1 MIRSSD
7 TAMDLKLGNRHILI
21 TGGSKGIGLACA
33 RGFLAEG
40 ARVTIVSRSE
50 ANLSRARDTLGDV
63 LTIAADLMDASAAL
77 GAIDRIEADR
87 GAVDVLVTSAGAARR
102 TPPDAL
108 TPVAWRTA
116 MDAKFFSYINVIDPL
131 IKRMAARGG
140 GVIINIVGNGGKIAS
155 ATHLAGGAAN
165 AALMLATAGLAH
177 AYAAANVRVMAINPG
192 LTNTGRVAEGMKA
205 EAASL
210 GITEADA
217 LKRSVSRIAMRRMAE
232 PEEIAAVVVFAA
244 SAQASYLTGVTITM
258 DGATVPTI
266 V

>member
-1 MIRSSD
+1 M
-7 TAMDLKLGNRHILI
+7 
-21 TGGSKGIGLACA
+21 
-33 RGFLAEG
+33 
-40 ARVTIVSRSE
+40 SRSE
-50 ANLSRARDTLGDV
+50 TNLSRARDALGDILAV
-63 LTIAADLMDASAAL
+63 AADLVDAGAAL
-77 GAIDRIEADR
+77 DAIDRIERER
-87 GAVDVLVTSAGAARR
+87 GAVEVLVTSAGAARR
-102 TPPDAL
+102 TPPDSL
-108 TPVAWRTA
+108 SPLAWRTA

-140 GVIINIVGNGGKIAS
+140 GTIINIVGNGGKVAS

-165 AALMLATAGLAH
+165 AALMLATVGLAN
-177 AYAAANVRVMAINPG
+177 AYAAANVRVLAINPG

-210 GITEADA
+210 GISEDEA

-244 SAQASYLTGVTITM
+244 STRASYLTGVTITM
-258 DGATVPTI
+258 DGATTPII